1 MKSRFRFLVV
11 LFITFLCLLANI
23 QTVTASVFIS
33 PNDPNIQYAGRT
45 DFTDPQAP
53 ILYWSGAYI
62 TASFTGSSLQVQFDD
77 TGDNYYN
84 VIIDGLDANPLIIDC
99 EKGLHTYTAVSGLPD
114 AVHTIR
120 LFRRTESFSGPTIFK
135 GFILDDGKQLAA
147 PPARPKHKIE
157 FFGDSIT
164 CGMGNE
170 VPDKDEDENN
180 AKRNNYLAYGA
191 ITARNLDAEYVC
203 IAKSGIGIVTSWFP
217 LVMPEF
223 YNRLNPEDSTSR
235 WNFSTWTPEV
245 VVINLF
251 QNDSWLVGKLNPV
264 PTPVQISAAY
274 YDFVKTIRGKYPQA
288 VIFCALGSMDA
299 TRKGS
304 PWPGYIQTAVEQ
316 FKKDHNDAKIHTH
329 FFAYDGTGKHP
340 RVRHHQAMAKELT
353 ELIKKTMN
361 W

>member
-1 MKSRFRFLVV
+1 MKTRIPAFPIITVISI
-11 LFITFLCLLANI
+11 FILINCHILI
-23 QTVTASVFIS
+23 ASVFIT
-33 PNDPNIQYAGRT
+33 PNDPNIQYTGRI

-53 ILYWSGAYI
+53 ALYWSGAYI
-62 TASFTGSSLQVQFDD
+62 TATFTGTSLQVQFDD

-84 VIIDGLDANPLIIDC
+84 VIIDGQDANPLIIDC
-99 EKGLHTYTAVSGLPD
+99 EKGLHTYAAASGL
-114 AVHTIR
+114 AEGVHSVV

-157 FFGDSIT
+157 FYGDSIT

-170 VPDKDEDENN
+170 VPNKDEDENN

-217 LVMPEF
+217 MVMPEF
-223 YNRLNPEDSTSR
+223 YDRLNPEDAASK
-235 WNFSTWTPEV
+235 WDFSTWTPDV

-251 QNDSWLVGKLNPV
+251 QNDSWLVGKLDPV
-264 PTPVQISAAY
+264 PTPDQISAAY
-274 YDFVKTIRGKYPQA
+274 YDFVKTIRGTYPQA

-299 TRKGS
+299 TRAGS
-304 PWPGYIQTAVEQ
+304 PWPGYIQTAVNK
-316 FKKDHNDAKIHTH
+316 FKKDHNDANIYTH

-340 RVRHHQAMAKELT
+340 RVRHHQVMAKELT

>member
-1 MKSRFRFLVV
+1 MKSRFRFHVL
-11 LFITFLCLLANI
+11 LFITGLYILANI

-33 PNDPNIQYAGRT
+33 PNNPNIQYTSRI

-53 ILYWSGAYI
+53 ALYWSGAYI

-84 VIIDGLDANPLIIDC
+84 AIIDGQDANPLIIDC
-99 EKGLHTYTAVSGLPD
+99 EKGLHTYTAASGLAD
-114 AVHTIR
+114 AVHTVR
-120 LFRRTESFSGPTIFK
+120 LFRRTESFSGTTIFK
-135 GFILDDGKQLAA
+135 GFILDDGKQLVA

-157 FFGDSIT
+157 FYGDSIT

-217 LVMPEF
+217 MIMPEF
-223 YNRLNPEDSTSR
+223 YDRLNPEDSTSR
-235 WNFSTWTPEV
+235 WDFSAWTPDV

-251 QNDSWLVGKLNPV
+251 QNDSWLVGKLDPV
-264 PTPVQISAAY
+264 PTPEQISAAY
-274 YDFVKTIRGKYPQA
+274 YAFVKTIRNIYPNA
-288 VIFCALGSMDA
+288 VIFCTLGSMDA
-299 TRKGS
+299 TRAGS
-304 PWPGYIQTAVEQ
+304 PWPGYIQTAVDR
-316 FKKDHNDAKIHTH
+316 FKQDHNDANIHTH

-340 RVRHHQAMAKELT
+340 RVRHHRVMAKELT
-353 ELIKKTMN
+353 ELIKKTIN